1 MANEII
7 LEAKNIYKS
16 FSGVPV
22 LQDVHF
28 EVRKG
33 EVHALMGENGAG
45 KSTLIKI
52 ITGVYSKDAGS
63 IWWEGKEVQVSSYAD
78 VQKLGIACIY
88 QELSVEPPLT
98 VAQNV
103 FLGREPRKFGQGYR
117 GSDPAV
123 RLPAQGHRPGLQP
136 GHRPA
141 AAGRDPQGSLL
152 RFQAP
157 DHGRAHSFPVR

>member
-88 QELSVEPPLT
+88 QDSRSRPQTWSPT
-98 VAQNV
+98 WASAC
-103 FLGREPRKFGQGYR
+103 
-117 GSDPAV
+117 GSWSRSSRVSPAI
-123 RLPAQGHRPGLQP
+123 P
-136 GHRPA
+136 
-141 AAGRDPQGSLL
+141 S
-152 RFQAP
+152 
-157 DHGRAHSFPVR
+157 S